1 MVDPRPLQPSQ
12 CVGEMLHEDVDF
24 AKLCD
29 NLGNIEADPET
40 LITLCA
46 EHAPGSA
53 TLGLI
58 EASNLGL
65 NLTERCGTAID
76 TLFRSE
82 KYKDVAGV
90 NIGLDHTP
98 AMVFTDTFKQLVLSS
113 NVLTPAKVSA
123 VRETIKAKGGC
134 TISVLYQVHHLRDE
148 TVAGSHVEVIVTPD
162 NEEDGPPL
170 ALSLVLTLP
179 NDGKWENARAIIQQL
194 TGCDNL
200 DPPAPA
206 GDLAKAFCGPP
217 GTRALGPDNVLLVLP
232 RDKWA
237 ATLAEYL
244 ARNKLLAVNTE
255 PDCAVRVH
263 THPTEAITTHK
274 GEVYAMSVFK
284 QLEELSRMSIADGS
298 LLSYGSHLGMH
309 SCITNAVRL
318 LACALPDKFKGPES
332 RFVPAREL
340 IDMLV
345 DNGDG
350 FYLAKKPDARIN
362 EYDNADVFE
371 KVDGDRVRDHI
382 SKIWM
387 DENMTRQLTSD
398 MQSWANMYDN
408 FTTSHH
414 DPDARAFYVQIAWA
428 VTHYLENMADDLGA
442 PAETMEKLM
451 ESVRIRDFAYPPGTP
466 QHKGPAKSVQIDRP
480 EFPRGSKRHEIA
492 NFIDGALREMEK
504 APLLS
509 DDEVLEAADEIFRA
523 LDDAVTQQVTETY
536 GEDAA
541 LALAAQALQSS
552 RQSRDAAFVSRLEM
566 LAEIVRPG
574 STQDL
579 DDEVEPSLSGSPEQ
593 RAAAYRAMGIA
604 LRLFPAQ
611 AKKIK
616 ALCWLLLSD
625 PLRIGLGLMVFWQSI
640 RYAHS
645 DDGGRTAELGPEIA
659 GVLLFTMC
667 MPALDTIVDHLAM
680 QSGGHL
686 KRARQLQYPKRL
698 AQQLPQAAVGGH
710 IIGYT
715 MGLIPGVSSDANV
728 PTRLSSEL
736 ARLFVGLWSAA
747 ALNYYTDRYLFRQ
760 EFDHLEM
767 EGSARDTALK
777 ALNRMRQDLGT
788 VEHWMR
794 VRIPLATA
802 LGLHRE
808 TTKLWFKLY
817 DSSDSAIVR
826 NLVGGS
832 QFATFYVSVTLFM
845 MLGGLRYDIE
855 DPRVL
860 RLAPW
865 VFANKPPRAG
875 VDHEEV

>member
-1 MVDPRPLQPSQ
+1 MADTRPLQSAQ
-12 CVGEMLHEDVDF
+12 CVGEMIHAGVDF
-24 AKLCD
+24 SKLRAMIE
-29 NLGNIEADPET
+29 NIAADPKA
-40 LITLCA
+40 LITFCA

-58 EASNLGL
+58 EASNVGL
-65 NLTERCGTAID
+65 NLAERCGKAID
-76 TLFRSE
+76 VMFASDR
-82 KYKDVAGV
+82 YKDITGIK
-90 NIGLDHTP
+90 IGLNHTP
-98 AMVFTDTFKQLVLSS
+98 AMVLTDTFKQLLLSS
-113 NVLTPAKVSA
+113 PVLTPAGVAA
-123 VRETIKAKGGC
+123 VRDNVKAKGGC
-134 TISVLYQVHHLRDE
+134 TISVLYQAHHLKDGS
-148 TVAGSHVEVIVTPD
+148 VAGSHVEVIVTPD

-179 NDGKWENARAIIQQL
+179 NDEKWKNARAIIQQL

-200 DPPAPA
+200 DPPAPDS
-206 GDLAKAFCGPP
+206 DLSKAFCGPP
-217 GTRALGPDNVLLVLP
+217 GTRALGPDNVMLVLP

-244 ARNKLLAVNTE
+244 ARNKLEAVNTE
-255 PDCAVRVH
+255 PDCEIGVH
-263 THPTEAITTHK
+263 THPTEAITTHE
-274 GEVYAMSVFK
+274 GDVYAMSVFK
-284 QLEELSRMSIADGS
+284 QLETLSRTSIEGGN

-309 SCITNAVRL
+309 SCVTNAVRL
-318 LACALPDKFKGPES
+318 LACALPDKFKAPEN
-332 RFVPAREL
+332 RFVSAKKL
-340 IDMLV
+340 IDVLV

-350 FYLAKKPDARIN
+350 FYLAKKRNARIN
-362 EYDNADVFE
+362 EYDDADVFE
-371 KVDGDRVRDHI
+371 QVTPKLVRDHI
-382 SKIWM
+382 TKIWA
-387 DENMTRQLTSD
+387 DENLNRQLTSD
-398 MQSWANMYDN
+398 LPSWANMYDN
-408 FTTSHH
+408 FTTSHP

-428 VTHYLENMADDLGA
+428 VTHHLENMADDL
-442 PAETMEKLM
+442 ETVEDMM
-451 ESVRIRDFAYPPGTP
+451 ASVSIRDFAPPLSSPRQEAPT
-466 QHKGPAKSVQIDRP
+466 KSFKIGRLASLPDS
-480 EFPRGSKRHEIA
+480 EKHEIA
-492 NFIDGALREMEK
+492 DLIDNALREMEK
-504 APLLS
+504 TPLLT
-509 DDEVLEAADEIFRA
+509 DDEILKAGDEIFRA
-523 LDDAVTQQVTETY
+523 LDEAVTQQVTETY
-536 GEDAA
+536 GEEAA
-541 LALAAQALQSS
+541 RALVAQAQRSS
-552 RQSRDAAFVSRLEM
+552 RQSGGEAFVSRLET
-566 LAEIVRPG
+566 LVEIVEPG
-574 STQDL
+574 STENL
-579 DDEVEPSLSGSPEQ
+579 DDVVEPSLTGSPEQ

-604 LRLFPAQ
+604 LRLFPSQ

-645 DDGGRTAELGPEIA
+645 NDGGRTADLGPEIA

-680 QSGGHL
+680 TSGGQL
-686 KRARQLQYPKRL
+686 QRVRPLQYPYRF

-736 ARLFVGLWSAA
+736 ARLVVGLWSSA
-747 ALNYYTDRYLFRQ
+747 ALSYYTDRYLFGQ

-767 EGSARDTALK
+767 EGSARNTALK

-808 TTKLWFKLY
+808 TTQFWFRVY

-865 VFANKPPRAG
+865 LFKNKIPITDPE
-875 VDHEEV
+875 HEEA